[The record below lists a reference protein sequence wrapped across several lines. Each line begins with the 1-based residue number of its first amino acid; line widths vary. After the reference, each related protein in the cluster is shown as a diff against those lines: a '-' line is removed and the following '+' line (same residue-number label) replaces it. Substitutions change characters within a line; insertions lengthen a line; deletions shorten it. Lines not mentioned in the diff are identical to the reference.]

1 MRFPFS
7 FQAVAMLFLFMAPVF
22 AAAAASED
30 AQGHLISYSCG
41 ISPSQVSATVGSSV
55 PLGLACYA
63 DDGESMASVPCEKA
77 SWSSTIG
84 AVSGSNAGAIFDAR
98 TAPGAGSISASA
110 EIGASAFKCDVPAT
124 VSPGEAA
131 SISITPASASIV
143 VGQAQQF
150 FASLYDAYGNR
161 IAYSGHFSWSAS
173 PSSVGSISDS
183 GLFTALAEGTANVK
197 AAYQHLDA
205 SAAVSV
211 GPQPSSRYCEIS
223 PSDAK
228 MTVMESQKFQ
238 ARCFESIGGRVQEFG
253 CPSLSWSAVAGKVSP
268 PGIENGLQTVS
279 FTAGKVAGSASLS
292 AKYDRQSAAES
303 ILCSSTI
310 EILPGDAASVELSPS
325 SAQLLV
331 GDTLGFS
338 ATATDEF
345 GNKLEGARLFWSA
358 SGGAGSIDSNG
369 LFTATAAGSGSVRVD
384 VSCMSSSAEGCP
396 HDIAQVAVSNPATPP
411 GGSTGGSSGG
421 SNGGGSFASSS
432 TISFTCAGAPATL
445 AVTVFNPNAAVAAD
459 VIYMGAQ
466 PPSNVLSQT
475 ATGSNTFTF
484 TPANAGAY
492 ELRVSV
498 GVDQRSTSFAVP
510 GCTPSTFGQVQN
522 ITVELKP
529 AAQPAIPA
537 LPAQQPAT
545 QGSQVPSAQQPAPA
559 AKPSFL
565 GIELPSDI
573 TALAAIGALVAAVI
587 LAASYFVMFGK
598 KAERG

>member
-30 AQGHLISYSCG
+30 AQGHIISYSCG
-41 ISPSQVSATVGSSV
+41 ISPAQVSATVGSSV

-98 TAPGAGSISASA
+98 TAPGAGRISASA
-110 EIGASAFKCDVPAT
+110 EIGANAFKCDVPAT
-124 VSPGEAA
+124 VNPGEAA
-131 SISITPASASIV
+131 SISITPAYASIM

-150 FASLYDAYGNR
+150 FAGLYDTYGNR
-161 IAYSGHFSWSAS
+161 IAYSGYFTWSMS

-183 GLFTALAEGTANVK
+183 GLFTALSEGTANVK

-205 SAAVSV
+205 SATVRV

-228 MTVMESQKFQ
+228 ITVMESQKFQ

-253 CPSLSWSAVAGKVSP
+253 CPSLSWSAVAGKVSSP
-268 PGIENGLQTVS
+268 SIENGLQTVS
-279 FTAGKVAGSASLS
+279 FTAGKVAGGASLS
-292 AKYDRQSAAES
+292 AKYEGQSAAES

-310 EILPGDAASVELSPS
+310 EILPGDAASVEMSPS

-358 SGGAGSIDSNG
+358 SGGVGSIGSNG
-369 LFTATAAGSGSVRVD
+369 LFTATAAGAGSVRVD

-396 HDIAQVAVSNPATPP
+396 HDIAQVAVSNPAAP
-411 GGSTGGSSGG
+411 GGNTGGSSGG
-421 SNGGGSFASSS
+421 SNGGGSFTSSS

-445 AVTVFNPNAAVAAD
+445 AVTAFNPNAAVAVD

-466 PPSNVLSQT
+466 PPSTVLSQN
-475 ATGSNTFTF
+475 ATGSSTFTF
-484 TPANAGAY
+484 TPANAGVY
-492 ELRVSV
+492 DLRVSV

-545 QGSQVPSAQQPAPA
+545 QGGQVPSAQQPAPA
-559 AKPSFL
+559 AKLSFL

-573 TALAAIGALVAAVI
+573 ASLAAIGALLAAVL

-598 KAERG
+598 KAESG